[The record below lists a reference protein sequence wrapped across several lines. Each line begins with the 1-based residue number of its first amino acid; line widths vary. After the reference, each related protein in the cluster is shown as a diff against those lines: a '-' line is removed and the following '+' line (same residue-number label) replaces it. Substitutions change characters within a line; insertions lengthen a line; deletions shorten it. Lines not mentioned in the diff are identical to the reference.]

1 MCWRIF
7 VCLVIASVARAS
19 LTLPIV
25 NGPQYRKLVPRI
37 VGLDT
42 IDVGER
48 GWPELVDLGTFAVCR
63 RNWLT
68 DTVTR
73 LPNADGDG
81 DLDLV
86 LTGTVGQPAARRRHA
101 NAVQYHLNTVSD
113 RPGSP
118 NGLTCHAGVGRG
130 QLLSRAMCNNQ
141 MGRILSPVKQP
152 RT

>member
-7 VCLVIASVARAS
+7 VWLVIASVARAS

-48 GWPELVDLGTFAVCR
+48 GWPELVDLGKFAVCR

-81 DLDLV
+81 DLDWK
-86 LTGTVGQPAARRRHA
+86 
-101 NAVQYHLNTVSD
+101 
-113 RPGSP
+113 
-118 NGLTCHAGVGRG
+118 
-130 QLLSRAMCNNQ
+130 LSRELHDASPSCNVLPTQ
-141 MGRILSPVKQP
+141 SLAQP
-152 RT
+152 SNKSIAA